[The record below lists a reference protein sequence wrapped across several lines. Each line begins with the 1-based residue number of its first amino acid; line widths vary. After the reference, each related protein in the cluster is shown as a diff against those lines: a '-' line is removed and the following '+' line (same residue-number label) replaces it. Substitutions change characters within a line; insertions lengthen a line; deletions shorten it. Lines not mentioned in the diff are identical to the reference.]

1 MCQSAGRI
9 HGYKWKKHKN
19 ILNNKRNTLDCE
31 FVTKLMH
38 TPRAI
43 FSRLFLQI
51 CLSVLSL
58 HTLRRLV
65 TLSCEIVSYASAVII
80 ESEAKVWSVYV
91 HKVNRIMRFRDV
103 AVWIYKMATWSNRKW
118 RRSIRRPRKP
128 CPRTKHEGERIT
140 LHSIVW
146 MKRCKRWTVEH
157 LNLTR

>member
-1 MCQSAGRI
+1 
-9 HGYKWKKHKN
+9 
-19 ILNNKRNTLDCE
+19 
-31 FVTKLMH
+31 MH

-103 AVWIYKMATWSNRKW
+103 AV
-118 RRSIRRPRKP
+118 
-128 CPRTKHEGERIT
+128 
-140 LHSIVW
+140 
-146 MKRCKRWTVEH
+146 
-157 LNLTR
+157 